1 MDKKYSVVIFKNKKL
16 RKVLKKFKT
25 KDGANKFYEKKL
37 NESNQIVF
45 DKKIEN
51 GKNVYFE
58 LALISNEKSE
68 DIIYKSDDLGRNIP
82 VISENEN
89 ISIKKINPFKII
101 EKVQK
106 INSQEKL
113 TLIQIVNLYL
123 KGNSIKLISK
133 LNNKIIIQDDDSFI
147 LFSCKS
153 TDDADRFIS
162 TLEDYLHTNNKKNA
176 ILVRDTDIAQ
186 KKYLYDMFEKLGYNR
201 DMLYRVSTTHLRQK

>member
-16 RKVLKKFKT
+16 RKILKRFKT
-25 KDGANKFYEKKL
+25 KDGAVKFYEKKL
-37 NESNQIVF
+37 AESNSIIF

-51 GKNVYFE
+51 GIAVSFE
-58 LALISNEKSE
+58 LALISNEKSD
-68 DIIYKSDDLGRNIP
+68 DIIYKSDELGRNIP
-82 VISENEN
+82 VMSENDN
-89 ISIKKINPFKII
+89 FSIKKISDFKLI

-113 TLIQIVNLYL
+113 TLTQIVNSYL

-153 TDDADRFIS
+153 NGDADRFIS
-162 TLEDYLHTNNKKNA
+162 TLEDYLYATNKKNA

-201 DMLYRVSTTHLRQK
+201 DMLYRVSTTHLKQK

>member
-1 MDKKYSVVIFKNKKL
+1 MDKKYSVVVFKNKKL
-16 RKVLKKFKT
+16 RKILKRFKT

-37 NESNQIVF
+37 SESNSIIF

-51 GKNVYFE
+51 GRVVYFE
-58 LALISNEKSE
+58 LALISNEKSD

-82 VISENEN
+82 VISENDN
-89 ISIKKINPFKII
+89 FSIKKIADFKLI
-101 EKVQK
+101 EKIQK

-113 TLIQIVNLYL
+113 TLVQIVNSYL

-153 TDDADRFIS
+153 NDDADRFIS
-162 TLEDYLHTNNKKNA
+162 TLEDYLLSTNKKNA

-186 KKYLYDMFEKLGYNR
+186 KKYLYDMFEKLGYSR
-201 DMLYRVSTTHLRQK
+201 DMLYRVSTTHLKQK